1 MFHPYISTA
10 AERRLLGLN
19 APPEGTP
26 GPALPSE
33 PRTLEGMS
41 RRALGQTLR
50 ASVGNPERRQA
61 IYNEIDRR
69 RANDAAFTA
78 SVAPAADQ
86 PANNRRH
93 PIGVD
98 QNGNFVYGP
107 PRPGEDLA
115 PHDMPTGIDQNGVPF
130 FGPRRTTP
138 LPPVPRPVP
147 LPGPDLP
154 PGTVLPGNT
163 GGPGN
168 RPRTGS
174 FTPGVPFRPN
184 PTPTSIPTPRPG
196 FTPGSL
202 PFRPGT
208 LPTATPRVT
217 PRSVPTPRVEP
228 TPAPRGPASVE
239 RLGTA
244 RRLTYGAAAQTFIAS
259 RLAYVTSELEDPA
272 SSWRTRARTIR
283 TIDST
288 LDANLTDTRGI
299 KIEKT
304 PGVGGA
310 AATYLLTWTEG
321 VTVTTWR
328 ITEPVVSGG
337 LGGRYICF
345 SNTAD
350 PLMQSTSGM
359 IDAFPAGTVSPD
371 RIKAILRAAQSRR
384 ASETADNAR
393 VAAFDLPRG
402 EPILYTGVF
411 DATDPTE
418 ENHARHFG
426 SFLGQANGGAYNVVG
441 AGNDTFAATN
451 DLLGRLEA
459 RFDGALA
466 QGIKNHYLYFSVH
479 GSENRIGFDLPG
491 GGRITLEPRELM
503 ALFRLPKYNQ
513 CRFTLRM
520 NCCNSG
526 GFRSGEMADLFRA
539 PGEEG
544 RISVFI
550 QSKQELP
557 NPIRST
563 EPRDIDATAP
573 RGRNFDTPYDYYLVH
588 FLSRGMTYGQAHLA
602 ADRATKTNFPG
613 VDAGVFRSGVLDGS
627 ETADP
632 RTPLRPDR
640 IPERLDG
647 LGRDELYT

>member
-1 MFHPYISTA
+1 MFRPSLSIG
-10 AERRLLGLN
+10 AERRLLAIAGS
-19 APPEGTP
+19 PEGGPTP
-26 GPALPSE
+26 ELPSGPPSTE
-33 PRTLEGMS
+33 SMS
-41 RRALGQTLR
+41 RAALARARQ
-50 ASVGNPERRQA
+50 AAIGNPDRQA
-61 IYNEIDRR
+61 IIQAEINRR
-69 RANDAAFTA
+69 RENDAA
-78 SVAPAADQ
+78 SGPAVPDT
-86 PANNRRH
+86 P
-93 PIGVD
+93 
-98 QNGNFVYGP
+98 
-107 PRPGEDLA
+107 
-115 PHDMPTGIDQNGVPF
+115 PTGPM
-130 FGPRRTTP
+130 
-138 LPPVPRPVP
+138 PVPVP
-147 LPGPDLP
+147 LPDMP
-154 PGTVLPGNT
+154 PGTILPGNPGRP
-163 GGPGN
+163 GGPGG
-168 RPRTGS
+168 RTPAGP

-184 PTPTSIPTPRPG
+184 PTPTPTPTPTPRPG

-208 LPTATPRVT
+208 GPRPAPTPTPTPTPGPRIAPRGIGGRPEVLPTANRLAYG
-217 PRSVPTPRVEP
+217 EP
-228 TPAPRGPASVE
+228 
-239 RLGTA
+239 A
-244 RRLTYGAAAQTFIAS
+244 RNFIAS

-283 TIDST
+283 TIDTT
-288 LDANLTDTRGI
+288 LDANLTERGGI

-304 PGVGGA
+304 PAVGGA

-321 VTVTTWR
+321 TTVTTWR

-359 IDAFPAGTVSPD
+359 SDAFPAGTVSPD

-384 ASETADNAR
+384 ASESRDDAR

-402 EPILYTGVF
+402 EPILYTSVF

-441 AGNDTFAATN
+441 AGNDTFAATG
-451 DLLGRLEA
+451 DLLARLEA
-459 RFDGALA
+459 RFDGALT

-526 GFRSGEMADLFRA
+526 GFRTGEMADMFRA

-557 NPIRST
+557 NPIRT
-563 EPRDIDATAP
+563 TDASRTLP
-573 RGRNFDTPYDYYLVH
+573 DGTPSRNYDTPYDYYLVH

-613 VDAGVFRSGVLDGS
+613 VDAGVFRSGAVAGT
-627 ETADP
+627 ETAIRNPFDDIGLEDP
-632 RTPLRPDR
+632 RSTA
-640 IPERLDG
+640 
-647 LGRDELYT
+647 TT

>member
-1 MFHPYISTA
+1 MFRPYISTA

-78 SVAPAADQ
+78 SVTPAADQ

-168 RPRTGS
+168 RPR
-174 FTPGVPFRPN
+174 
-184 PTPTSIPTPRPG
+184 PG

-208 LPTATPRVT
+208 GPR
-217 PRSVPTPRVEP
+217 PAP
-228 TPAPRGPASVE
+228 TPAPTSGPRITPRGIGGRPEVLPTAS
-239 RLGTA
+239 
-244 RRLTYGAAAQTFIAS
+244 RLTYGTAARNFIAS

-321 VTVTTWR
+321 ATVTTWR

-526 GFRSGEMADLFRA
+526 GFRSGEMADMFRA

-573 RGRNFDTPYDYYLVH
+573 RGRNYDTPYDYYLVH

-647 LGRDELYT
+647 IGRDERYV